1 MDIQKE
7 IEFKDLNP
15 HRADIN
21 TAMNVLRMIVAE
33 TMDYPPHRPHSNDSY
48 LPPHLIAA
56 AQRALAY
63 FDLDMTASRAF
74 EPEQI

>member
-1 MDIQKE
+1 MDTLKE

-15 HRADIN
+15 HSAGIN

-63 FDLDMTASRAF
+63 FDLDVTSSRTV
-74 EPEQI
+74 EP